1 MMIVQSILFFV
12 LGGAVAAFIMALFA
26 PVVWQ
31 RAVFLAR
38 KAVHSEMP
46 LSLMEVEADRDF
58 LRVQHTVAL
67 SRLEQKLQSE
77 REDHFGRRLA
87 LDHAHEQIQALSEF
101 EPLYNDVSNQL
112 DASGQHVE
120 KLQGKLAEREQDI
133 EKLLVVKSENSQLQK
148 LVRQQERVIARLE
161 KQNERLQARNGGGS
175 GKVKP
180 AVASSLRKEIK
191 ALAASVVARTDGGDG
206 KKTQRKRVS
215 KKKR

>member
-12 LGGAVAAFIMALFA
+12 LGGAVAAFLMALFA

-77 REDHFGRRLA
+77 REGHLERRLA
-87 LDHAHEQIQALSEF
+87 LDHAHEQIQELSEL

-112 DASGQHVE
+112 DTSGRHIE

-133 EKLLVVKSENSQLQK
+133 ENLLVLKSENSQLQK
-148 LVRQQERVIARLE
+148 LIREQERMIARLE
-161 KQNERLQARNGGGS
+161 KQNERLQARHGGG
-175 GKVKP
+175 GKVKSD
-180 AVASSLRKEIK
+180 VASSLRKEIK
-191 ALAASVVARTDGGDG
+191 ALAASVVARTSGAKG
-206 KKTQRKRVS
+206 KKTSRKRVS

>member
-67 SRLEQKLQSE
+67 SRLEQKLESA
-77 REDHFGRRLA
+77 REEHLGRRLA
-87 LDHAHEQIQALSEF
+87 LDHAHEQIQALSDL
-101 EPLYNDVSNQL
+101 EPMYHDVNNQL
-112 DASGQHVE
+112 DASGRHIE

-133 EKLLVVKSENSQLQK
+133 EALLAVKSENTQLQK
-148 LVRQQERVIARLE
+148 LLRDQERLIARLE
-161 KQNERLQARNGGGS
+161 KQIEKLQARQDG
-175 GKVKP
+175 GKVKST
-180 AVASSLRKEIK
+180 VAASLRKEIK
-191 ALAASVVARTDGGDG
+191 ALAASVVAHTGGAEG
-206 KKTQRKRVS
+206 KKTPRRRTV